1 MRMAMRSREVIRVM
15 TKRTTYVLLAVL
27 CAVLGCLCFVIVFS
41 GNRTPSTQQYAPT
54 VTTTSTTT
62 SGVTSMETSDQTP
75 TTTTTA
81 TTRPTT
87 PYVSPVDF
95 ESLQNIN
102 SDIYAWIR
110 IDGTPVN
117 YPVLQSPT
125 DDTLYLDHDSDKQY
139 NRNGAIFSE
148 HQYNSTDFSDP
159 VTVLYG
165 HNMASGEMFGEFQSL
180 YWDRDFL
187 LENDD
192 ITIYL
197 PDRELQFQI
206 FAALPYSR
214 MHLLYYYQTEKKS
227 AFDLLINDI
236 YSTRTLSAVLVEERK
251 PEYGDQVLV
260 LSTCLSGDNRYRYL
274 VIGVCKDNS

>member
-1 MRMAMRSREVIRVM
+1 MINRRSF
-15 TKRTTYVLLAVL
+15 YVVVAVL
-27 CAVLGCLCFVIVFS
+27 CVVLACICFWVAFS
-41 GNRTPSTQQYAPT
+41 QMRTPSAEQYAPPKPTATTTT
-54 VTTTSTTT
+54 VASSMSTTSTTK
-62 SGVTSMETSDQTP
+62 
-75 TTTTTA
+75 
-81 TTRPTT
+81 

-95 ESLQNIN
+95 QSLQEVN

-110 IDGTPVN
+110 IDGTPVD
-117 YPVLQSPT
+117 YPVVQSPT
-125 DDTLYLDHDSDKQY
+125 DDSFYLDHDSDKQY
-139 NRNGAIFSE
+139 NINGAIFSE
-148 HQYNSTDFSDP
+148 HQYNSRDFSDP

-197 PDRELQFQI
+197 PDREMHFEI

-214 MHLLYYYQTEKKS
+214 MHLLYYYQTEKKA

-236 YSTRTLSAVLVEERK
+236 YATRKLSAVLIEERK
-251 PEYGDQVLV
+251 PEFGDQVLV

-274 VIGVCKDNS
+274 VLGVCKDNT